1 MLDLDFKLALEK
13 FTLEINLRIEQ
24 KVVGIFGASGAGKS
38 SFFNTISGLSNPNF
52 GKIEIDKNVV
62 FDSESKINIPPH
74 KRKIG
79 YVFQD
84 SQLFPHL
91 SVKNNLLYGYKLL
104 ETNERKFE
112 LEQIVDLFELESL
125 LNRKPLKLSG
135 GEKQRV
141 ALGRSLLSSP
151 NLLLLDEP
159 LASLD
164 ESLKRQILPFLKRVL
179 NETEIPMLYVSHSI
193 NEILELTDWLVVLE
207 KGKVLDFGKFFE
219 IVKKEKILTLAK
231 SFGLENI
238 FEVEILEQQEEKG
251 FTLVKL
257 GVPKIK
263 IPFLKSKASGKVRVS
278 VRPEDIAL
286 ALSEVKGISIQNQ
299 IEGKVTGISEVG
311 HHGALVQVD
320 FGETVLVEVSLK
332 TLKDFKLDL
341 GKKVFCLMKSQSFN
355 VL

>member
-1 MLDLDFKLALEK
+1 MLDLDFKLAIEK
-13 FTLEINLRIEQ
+13 FDLEVKLKIEQ
-24 KVVGIFGASGAGKS
+24 KIVGIFGASGAGKS
-38 SFFNTISGLSNPNF
+38 SFFNVLSGLKNPKF
-52 GKIEIDKNVV
+52 GKIEIDRKVI
-62 FDSESKINIPPH
+62 FDSQNKINLPPH
-74 KRKIG
+74 ERKIG

-104 ETNERKFE
+104 EENERKFE
-112 LEQIVDLFELESL
+112 LEQVVALLELENL
-125 LNRKPLKLSG
+125 LSRKPLKLSG

-141 ALGRSLLSSP
+141 ALGRALLSSP
-151 NLLLLDEP
+151 SLLLLDEP

-164 ESLKRQILPFLKRVL
+164 ESLKRQILPFLKRVQK
-179 NETEIPMLYVSHSI
+179 ETEIPMLYVSHSI
-193 NEILELTDWLVVLE
+193 NEILELTEWLIVLE
-207 KGKVLDFGKFFE
+207 KGKVLDFGRFFE

-238 FEVEILEQQEEKG
+238 FEVEFVEQQEEKG

-257 GVPKIK
+257 GEQNIK
-263 IPFLKSKASGKVRVS
+263 IPFLESKENGKVTIS

-286 ALSEVKGISIQNQ
+286 ALTEIKGISIQNQ
-299 IEGKVTGISEVG
+299 IEGEVTGISEIG

-320 FGETVLVEVSLK
+320 VGETILVEVSLK
-332 TLKDFKLDL
+332 TLNDFGLEL
-341 GKKVFCLMKSQSFN
+341 GKKVFCLMKSQAFN